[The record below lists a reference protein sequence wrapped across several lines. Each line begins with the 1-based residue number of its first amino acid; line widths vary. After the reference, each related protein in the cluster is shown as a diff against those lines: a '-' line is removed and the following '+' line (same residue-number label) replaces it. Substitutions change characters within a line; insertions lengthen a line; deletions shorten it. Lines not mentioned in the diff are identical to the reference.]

1 MIRLLNNVTGDPIA
15 DLSEEEL
22 QFLIDQLEETFVEDT
37 DYWIDGDTIDF
48 LEEAGAE
55 DALLKALREGLA
67 GRDGMEIRWVRA

>member
-1 MIRLLNNVTGDPIA
+1 MIRLLDNETGEPIA

-48 LEEAGAE
+48 LEDAGAE
-55 DALLKALREGLA
+55 EALLKTLRERLA
-67 GRDGMEIRWVRA
+67 GRDGMEVRWVRT